1 MAFDSLFKNMA
12 TRQGVL
18 HTRLHIWAIFLL
30 LKTFNDGVTGIPHNF
45 SAPAANGNRIATSP
59 AFRAKP
65 DALNGK

>member
-18 HTRLHIWAIFLL
+18 HTRSHILAIFLL
-30 LKTFNDGVTGIPHNF
+30 LETSNDGVAGIPHQF
-45 SAPAANGNRIATSP
+45 SAPAANRNRITTSP

-65 DALNGK
+65 GTLNGK